1 MNANELSWCER
12 ARYVSRDLWIFSF
25 VMVAAALGLILERCN
40 EVTRRHELYP
50 LVRTPDSDHSVW
62 ASRNINIPNAR
73 HVWWTSDV
81 FVTKDSQRV
90 LAFGHDYMQTGGN
103 WSELCRMDSNKDGL
117 TNGQHLGDP
126 CCQWRPST
134 DYFSLGGHRE
144 YRRWHLTHPS
154 ERGDISLANMAETLS
169 LGDSPTACS
178 NAYDAATYKQQ
189 LLTFYYHN
197 AEGAHVD
204 VSYHPLKAVCF
215 ILMVSVM
222 AHWLFWK
229 DLLADIFP
237 WATSS
242 KPVPFPSR
250 VITCILSFF
259 YMDMTSGIIHLVLDY
274 APQHLPGLGILARGF
289 QFHHHDPTAIIRISW
304 FEYVSHIHFLCPLIQ
319 TAVILSDASRLQRL
333 FWFSGAVWS
342 HLFQTAHRWAHMP
355 PDSLPQI
362 VRAMQSAG
370 FLLSHERHMNHHE
383 DLERQFTIL
392 SGHTDLIVD
401 NLSSFMPP
409 ARYDLWLLF
418 GVFWFL
424 LPIFVDT
431 ACRDWVHRLQGTV
444 GDVGRCKLQKIAK
457 ADV

>member
-1 MNANELSWCER
+1 MNEHEPGWCER

-25 VMVAAALGLILERCN
+25 LMLLAALGLILQ
-40 EVTRRHELYP
+40 RHIGTTHRHGMDST
-50 LVRTPDSDHSVW
+50 VNMPDWEHSLWV
-62 ASRNINIPNAR
+62 SRNMNVPNAR
-73 HVWWTSDV
+73 HVWWTSDL
-81 FVTKDSQRV
+81 FVTKDSQRM
-90 LAFGHDYMQTGGN
+90 LRFGWDYMQTGGN
-103 WSELCRMDSNKDGL
+103 WSELCKMDTNNDGL

-134 DYFSLGGHRE
+134 DVFSLGAHRE

-154 ERGDISLANMAETLS
+154 ETSGVSQANMNETQS
-169 LGDSPTACS
+169 LKDSPTACS
-178 NAYDAATYKQQ
+178 GGYDVATYKQQ
-189 LLTFYYHN
+189 FVAFYFHN
-197 AEGAHVD
+197 AEGEHTD

-215 ILMVSVM
+215 ILMLAVM

-229 DLLADIFP
+229 DLLADLLP
-237 WATSS
+237 WAASS
-242 KPVPFPSR
+242 KPVAYR
-250 VITCILSFF
+250 ARILTCILSFF

-274 APQHLPGLGILARGF
+274 APQHIPGLGILAKGF

-319 TAVILSDASRLQRL
+319 TAIILSDASRLQRL
-333 FWFSGAVWS
+333 FWFWGAIWS

-355 PDSLPQI
+355 PAGLPWI
-362 VRAMQSAG
+362 VRAMQNTG
-370 FLLSHERHMNHHE
+370 LLLSHERHMSHHE

-401 NLSSFMPP
+401 NLSSVMPP
-409 ARYDLWLLF
+409 ERYDLWFLF

-424 LPIFVDT
+424 LPIYVDT
-431 ACRDWVHRLQGTV
+431 LCRDLVHRLQGTA

-457 ADV
+457 AEV